1 MVCACC
7 RCAEYVEEFKAEYG
21 EVRTSLIEAL
31 QQNRRLQESPAL
43 LAVMLSVVD
52 SGKVAG
58 SNPQISDVVDVW
70 IGKKVKDFSLF
81 TMAMGLACV
90 QGLGRYI
97 TCIAQK
103 IGECRLCFMPTL
115 LVLLLPGQQIQCTY
129 VFGSVHCMSKYL
141 SLICGFGLGYRC
153 PYIYH
158 TVLHFTV
165 YTLKQGNM

>member
-7 RCAEYVEEFKAEYG
+7 HCAEYVEEFKAEHG

-31 QQNRRLQESPAL
+31 QQNRHLQESPAQ

-97 TCIAQK
+97 TCIAHK
-103 IGECRLCFMPTL
+103 IGECRLCFRLTL
-115 LVLLLPGQQIQCTY
+115 VVTAWSANLVY
-129 VFGSVHCMSKYL
+129 VFGSVYSSLMS
-141 SLICGFGLGYRC
+141 GFGMGYRC

-158 TVLHFTV
+158 IAI
-165 YTLKQGNM
+165 

>member
-7 RCAEYVEEFKAEYG
+7 HCAEYVEEFKAEHG

-31 QQNRRLQESPAL
+31 QQNRRLQESPAQ

-81 TMAMGLACV
+81 TMAMGLAGV

-103 IGECRLCFMPTL
+103 IGEHRLCFKLTL
-115 LVLLLPGQQIQCTY
+115 VSCYCLVNKFSVRIWQCVFISDVWLWAGLPLPL
-129 VFGSVHCMSKYL
+129 HL
-141 SLICGFGLGYRC
+141 SYCNL
-153 PYIYH
+153 
-158 TVLHFTV
+158 TV
-165 YTLKQGNM
+165 